1 MFSYKGRWNPTA
13 HMFSRDD
20 RNKMTL
26 ELQMLDFE
34 KSAFL
39 GPRLHFGIFEGWLLA
54 MG

>member
-1 MFSYKGRWNPTA
+1 MFSYRGRWNPTA

-20 RNKMTL
+20 RRIRTL

-39 GPRLHFGIFEGWLLA
+39 GPHLQFGILGGGLVA